1 MMKKRVILPLVA
13 AISTAMVGCGGGG
26 GGDSSPPTPPEPPP
40 VEHHFQFNFVKA
52 KLDTALADP
61 NCRIY
66 ANSEVGGQNMVLNYY
81 YVGNALDNNL
91 IAYYSDSSGKKVGEP
106 IYASNGRITFV
117 LESVPSDGY
126 VTVQEFNGTILNAT
140 TFSKTTLLTD
150 SNSLRSVDVSATGN
164 IQTTSCVSGGND
176 AHTIVNNLEYDN
188 APDSS
193 GSKDS
198 NYYFDSQLETVTL
211 ANPKLNGTPLD
222 KVTTEKTMITQYRT
236 SDRTQLFQYGF
247 SGWNQ
252 NVMSFAGQSHSP
264 EYTNSTSINF
274 QNIDISLVHEGYRY
288 PLARV
293 DRDGVYYHPQESHL
307 ETWVFSVEGGVTT
320 PSWQSEFSNR
330 ISDSDWTLKVDDISL
345 FDASNTNDSSP
356 QASSGIIDVVGSIG
370 VSNQNGIQRVSY
382 EQGTV
387 VGTTPYV
394 LRHTLYTEIRP
405 NVLVPELEYGSI
417 PLEAAKDLV
426 VSNASQFHQ
435 SYLFTEGKN
444 DVSIVEFM
452 SQFSHSSPDL
462 KTDEIGVVKSL
473 VEMRDLEN
481 NILQSK
487 TFSMTRAHK

>member
-1 MMKKRVILPLVA
+1 MKKRVMLPLVA
-13 AISTAMVGCGGGG
+13 AISTAVVGCGGG
-26 GGDSSPPTPPEPPP
+26 GGDSSPPPPAK
-40 VEHHFQFNFVKA
+40 HNFQFNFVKA
-52 KLDTALADP
+52 KLDTAQANP

-66 ANSEVGGQNMVLNYY
+66 GHSEVGGQNMVLNYY

-126 VTVQEFNGTILNAT
+126 ITVQEFNGTILNAT

-164 IQTTSCVSGGND
+164 IQMTSCVSGGND
-176 AHTIVNNLEYDN
+176 AQTIVNNLEYDN

-211 ANPKLNGTPLD
+211 ANPKLNGAPLE
-222 KVTTEKTMITQYRT
+222 KVATEKTMITQYRT

-252 NVMSFAGQSHSP
+252 NVMSFTGLTNSP
-264 EYTNSTSINF
+264 EYSNSTSINF
-274 QNIDISLVHEGYRY
+274 QHIDISLVHEGYRY
-288 PLARV
+288 PLAKV
-293 DRDGVYYHPQESHL
+293 DRDSVYYHPQQSL
-307 ETWVFSVEGGVTT
+307 SETWVFSVEGGVTT
-320 PSWQSEFSNR
+320 PSWQSKFSNR
-330 ISDSDWTLKVDDISL
+330 ISDSDWILKIDDVSL
-345 FDASNTNDSSP
+345 FDASATNDSNP
-356 QASSGIIDVVGSIG
+356 LVSSGTINLAGSIG
-370 VSNQNGIQRVSY
+370 VSDQNGIQRVSY
-382 EQGTV
+382 EQGTII
-387 VGTTPYV
+387 GTTPYV
-394 LRHTLYTEIRP
+394 LRHSLYTEIRP
-405 NVLVPELEYGSI
+405 NLVVPELEYGPI
-417 PLEAAKDLV
+417 PPEAAKDLV
-426 VSNASQFHQ
+426 VSNTSQFHQ

-452 SQFSHSSPDL
+452 SQFSHSSSDL
-462 KTDEIGVVKSL
+462 KTDEIGIVKSL

-487 TFSMTRAHK
+487 TFGMTRAHK